1 MVYFIHGLNTFVY
14 VINMRVHIDNID
26 YKLLHKLI
34 NNSEPYKKIN
44 IILTSQGIFTNQKGR
59 YYVLTPI
66 DVPCKYVTYQN
77 IDMVLDLS
85 HFETKEETFNL
96 PSDKCVADI
105 RETYYIL
112 TDNIMMVTHI
122 CNDDI
127 VDIFFECDTSNEM
140 VLVHNVYD
148 IIRDNH
154 IECGTI

>member
-1 MVYFIHGLNTFVY
+1 
-14 VINMRVHIDNID
+14 MRAHIDNID

-59 YYVLTPI
+59 YYVLMPI

-77 IDMVLDLS
+77 IDMVLDS
-85 HFETKEETFNL
+85 TRIERQEEVFHI
-96 PSDKCVADI
+96 PPDKCVADI
-105 RETYYIL
+105 IETYYIL
-112 TDNIMMVTHI
+112 TDNLMMVTHT
-122 CNDDI
+122 CDDDI

-140 VLVHNVYD
+140 VLVHNVHD